1 MDPTIRRASVDD
13 CAAIQRVI
21 ADSWRASYRDVLDES
36 TLERTTDPTAFYP
49 EKRFREKLD
58 DPKLCF
64 LVALV
69 DGEVAGV
76 VNVCWGPGNTHE
88 FVTADGC
95 ELRSLYLAPSVWR
108 EGIGTA
114 LVEAGRDAFPPGTD
128 ESFVEVLSAN
138 ERGRAFYESVGFRRF
153 GGRTITLYGESLE
166 TDLYRR
172 AVRR

>member
-1 MDPTIRRASVDD
+1 MDPTIRRAAPDD

-21 ADSWRASYRDVLDES
+21 ADSWRKSYRGLLGES
-36 TLERTTDPTAFYP
+36 TLERTTDPATFYP
-49 EKRFREKLD
+49 ADRFREKLD
-58 DPKLCF
+58 DPELRF

-69 DGEVAGV
+69 DGDVAGI
-76 VNVCWGPGNTHE
+76 VNVCWGPENTHE

-95 ELRSLYLAPSVWR
+95 ELRSLYLAPSFWR
-108 EGIGTA
+108 EGVGTA
-114 LVEAGRDAFPPGTD
+114 LVEAGRDAFPSGTD

-172 AVRR
+172 TVRR